1 MMNRPAYTK
10 NMDNSLKQSSQIN
23 APGCLPIIVFPRYQM
38 YQDQDVEKILK
49 WITQDALQ
57 V

>member
-1 MMNRPAYTK
+1 MMNRLAYTK
-10 NMDNSLKQSSQIN
+10 NMDNSLNQSSQIN

-38 YQDQDVEKILK
+38 YQVQDVEKILK